1 MEQCGCFNVTDIF
14 FLLGLSMQ
22 KFGDQRIT
30 SLLDILNEN
39 VSSTKKQRPF
49 LFPLSLSISIGR
61 ITVIRIDENDPITE
75 PSTDRSERQFPSG
88 EIAGMNG
95 SSIR

>member
-1 MEQCGCFNVTDIF
+1 MERCGCSNVTDIF
-14 FLLGLSMQ
+14 SLLGLSMQ

-39 VSSTKKQRPF
+39 VSSTKEQLPF

-61 ITVIRIDENDPITE
+61 ITVIWIDENDPITE
-75 PSTDRSERQFPSG
+75 PLTDRSERQFPSG

-95 SSIR
+95 FSIR

>member
-1 MEQCGCFNVTDIF
+1 MDQCGCPNMTDIF
-14 FLLGLSMQ
+14 FVFGLSMQ

-30 SLLDILNEN
+30 SLLDTLNEN

-49 LFPLSLSISIGR
+49 LFPLCFPISIGR

-75 PSTDRSERQFPSG
+75 PSTDRSER
-88 EIAGMNG
+88 
-95 SSIR
+95 